1 MADSEGAGTFEAT
14 VTIRNVKG
22 LHARASAKFV
32 TCASGFDAEVWVSR
46 DGQCVA
52 GTSIMGLMM
61 LAAGPG
67 STLHLKVAGKDAAAA
82 LKALVDLVENG
93 FGEAC
98 VD

>member
-1 MADSEGAGTFEAT
+1 MADSEGAGPFEAT

-22 LHARASAKFV
+22 LHALASAKFV
-32 TCASGFDAEVWVSR
+32 TCAGGFEADVRVSR
-46 DGQCVA
+46 DGHCVA
-52 GTSIMGLMM
+52 GTSILGLMM

-82 LKALVDLVENG
+82 LKALIDLVENG

-98 VD
+98 VE